1 MTVVTSEITARWELG
16 IRLLPMSDDRVETRV
31 VIAEAGGG
39 EREVGFQDYFV
50 GHRHDVPV
58 RAIRLVGV
66 EQARPAPGVIEAIG
80 EAEQIVIC
88 PSNPVVSI
96 GPVLA
101 TGGIGE
107 AVAARRDRVVAV
119 SPIIAGRALKGP
131 ADRMLAELG
140 HDSSV
145 VGVARIWAPYASVL
159 VIDDADAERADD
171 VAAAGI
177 RPLVAPTIM
186 SGPEEAAA
194 LARVVL
200 GMSAGSG
207 ARS

>member
-1 MTVVTSEITARWELG
+1 ME
-16 IRLLPMSDDRVETRV
+16 
-31 VIAEAGGG
+31 VI
-39 EREVGFQDYFV
+39 D
-50 GHRHDVPV
+50 
-58 RAIRLVGV
+58 
-66 EQARPAPGVIEAIG
+66 

-171 VAAAGI
+171 VAAAGM
-177 RPLVAPTIM
+177 RPVVAPTIM
-186 SGPEEAAA
+186 SGPAEAAA

-200 GMSAGSG
+200 GTSAGSG
-207 ARS
+207 ARP